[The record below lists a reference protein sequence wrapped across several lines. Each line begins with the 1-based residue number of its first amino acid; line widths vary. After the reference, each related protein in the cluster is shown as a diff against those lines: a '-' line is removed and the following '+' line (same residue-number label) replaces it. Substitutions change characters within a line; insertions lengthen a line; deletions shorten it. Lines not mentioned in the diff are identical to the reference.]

1 MRIDGPKF
9 IGNALCLDF
18 VNTLTWRGT
27 PWPHDYL
34 RSYGDLVDWSH
45 RAGIL
50 DEAEAAELHRKAI
63 ENRRRADA
71 VLASA
76 RVLRE
81 AIHGLAVGIAS
92 GKPHESR
99 DVAVLNRVLTRAPQ
113 KRGVAKG
120 EKGFVWKL
128 SERPRTLDAML
139 FPIAESAG
147 ETLVGAEAARLKK
160 CASEACGWVFLD
172 TTRGNRR
179 RWCDMA
185 DCGNR
190 VKARRHY
197 LKAHTPPARRPA

>member
-27 PWPHDYL
+27 RWPHDYL
-34 RSYGDLVDWSH
+34 RSYGDLVDWS
-45 RAGIL
+45 RRGGLL
-50 DEAEAAELHRKAI
+50 DEAEAGELHKRAAKD
-63 ENRRRADA
+63 RRRGDV
-71 VLASA
+71 VLGAA
-76 RVLRE
+76 RELRE
-81 AIHGLAVGIAS
+81 AIHGLTASVARGKGHAS
-92 GKPHESR
+92 G
-99 DVAVLNRVLTRAPQ
+99 DMAVLNRVLAKAPRR
-113 KRGVAKG
+113 RGLAKG
-120 EKGFVWKL
+120 EAGFVWKL
-128 SERPRTLDAML
+128 SERPRTLDVML

-147 ETLVGAEAARLKK
+147 ETLIAAESARLKS
-160 CASEACGWVFLD
+160 CASPECGWVFLD

-197 LKAHTPPARRPA
+197 LKAHALPEKRR

>member
-1 MRIDGPKF
+1 MRIDRPKF

-18 VNTLTWRGT
+18 INTLTWRGT

-34 RSYGDLVDWSH
+34 RSYGDLIEWSK

-50 DEAEAAELHRKAI
+50 DGAEAAELHKKAGK
-63 ENRRRADA
+63 ERRRGDA
-71 VLASA
+71 VLGAA
-76 RVLRE
+76 RELRE
-81 AIHGLAVGIAS
+81 AIHGLITSAARGKGHAAADIA
-92 GKPHESR
+92 
-99 DVAVLNRVLTRAPQ
+99 ALNRVLAKAP
-113 KRGVAKG
+113 RRHGLAKG
-120 EKGFVWKL
+120 EVGFVWKL

-147 ETLVGAEAARLKK
+147 QTLVAAEAARLKS
-160 CASEACGWVFLD
+160 CASPECGWVFLD

-197 LKAHTPPARRPA
+197 LKAHTLPEKRR

>member
-18 VNTLTWRGT
+18 INTLTWRGT

-34 RSYGDLVDWSH
+34 RSYGDLIEWSK

-50 DEAEAAELHRKAI
+50 DGAEAAELHKKAGKD
-63 ENRRRADA
+63 RRRGDG
-71 VLASA
+71 VLGAA
-76 RVLRE
+76 RELRE
-81 AIHGLAVGIAS
+81 AIHGLITSAARGKGHAAADIA
-92 GKPHESR
+92 
-99 DVAVLNRVLTRAPQ
+99 ALNRVLAKAP
-113 KRGVAKG
+113 RRHGLAKAD
-120 EKGFVWKL
+120 KGFVWKL
-128 SERPRTLDAML
+128 AERPRTLDAML

-147 ETLVGAEAARLKK
+147 QTLVAAEAARLKS
-160 CASEACGWVFLD
+160 CASPECGWIFLD

-197 LKAHTPPARRPA
+197 LKAHALPEKRR

>member
-34 RSYGDLVDWSH
+34 RGYGDLVDWSR

-50 DEAEAAELHRKAI
+50 DEGEAASLLKSAGKE
-63 ENRRRADA
+63 RRRADA
-71 VLASA
+71 VLGSA
-76 RVLRE
+76 RTLRE
-81 AIHGLAVGIAS
+81 AIHGLTAS
-92 GKPHESR
+92 VARGKGHDPA
-99 DVAVLNRVLTRAPQ
+99 DVAALNRVLAKAPQ
-113 KRGVAKG
+113 RRGLAVGAA
-120 EKGFVWKL
+120 GFVWKL

-139 FPIAESAG
+139 WPIAESAG
-147 ETLVGAEAARLKK
+147 ETLVAAEAARLKT
-160 CASEACGWVFLD
+160 CASPECGWVFLD

-197 LKAHTPPARRPA
+197 LKAHTLAEKQT

>member
-9 IGNALCLDF
+9 IGNALCIDF

-34 RSYGDLVDWSH
+34 RSYGDLVDWSR

-50 DEAEAAELHRKAI
+50 DEAEAADLQKKAGKD
-63 ENRRRADA
+63 RRRGDT
-71 VLASA
+71 VLGAA
-76 RVLRE
+76 RELRE
-81 AIHGLAVGIAS
+81 AIHGLITSAARGKGHAAADIA
-92 GKPHESR
+92 
-99 DVAVLNRVLTRAPQ
+99 ALNRVLAKAP
-113 KRGVAKG
+113 RRHGLAKG
-120 EKGFVWKL
+120 DRGFVWKL

-147 ETLVGAEAARLKK
+147 QTLVAAEAARLKS
-160 CASEACGWVFLD
+160 CASPECGWVFLD

-197 LKAHTPPARRPA
+197 LKAHALPEKRR

>member
-9 IGNALCLDF
+9 IANALCLDF
-18 VNTLTWRGT
+18 VNTMTWRGT

-34 RSYGDLVDWSH
+34 RGYGDLVDWSR

-50 DEAEAAELHRKAI
+50 DEAEAADLHKKAVKD
-63 ENRRRADA
+63 RRRGDV
-71 VLASA
+71 VLGAA
-76 RVLRE
+76 RELRE
-81 AIHGLAVGIAS
+81 AIHGLTAS
-92 GKPHESR
+92 AARGKPHAPA
-99 DVAVLNRVLTRAPQ
+99 DMAVLNRLLAKAPRRQ
-113 KRGVAKG
+113 GLAKG
-120 EKGFVWKL
+120 EAGFVWKL

-147 ETLVGAEAARLKK
+147 HTLVAAEAARLKA
-160 CASEACGWVFLD
+160 CASPECGWVFLD

-197 LKAHTPPARRPA
+197 LKAHALPEKRR

>member
-9 IGNALCLDF
+9 IGNALCIDF

-34 RSYGDLVDWSH
+34 RSYGDLVAWSR

-50 DEAEAAELHRKAI
+50 DEAEAADLQKKAGKD
-63 ENRRRADA
+63 RRRGDT
-71 VLASA
+71 VLGAA
-76 RVLRE
+76 RELRE
-81 AIHGLAVGIAS
+81 AIHGLITSAARGKGHAAADIA
-92 GKPHESR
+92 
-99 DVAVLNRVLTRAPQ
+99 ALNRVLAKAP
-113 KRGVAKG
+113 RRHGLAKG
-120 EKGFVWKL
+120 DAGFVWKL
-128 SERPRTLDAML
+128 SERPRTLDVML

-147 ETLVGAEAARLKK
+147 QTLVAAEAARLKS
-160 CASEACGWVFLD
+160 CASPECGWVFLD

-197 LKAHTPPARRPA
+197 LKAHALPEKRR

>member
-9 IGNALCLDF
+9 LGNALCLDF

-34 RSYGDLVDWSH
+34 RSYGDLVDWSR
-45 RAGIL
+45 RAGVL
-50 DEAEAAELHRKAI
+50 DEAEAAALHKKAAKD
-63 ENRRRADA
+63 RRGGDA
-71 VLASA
+71 MLGSA
-76 RVLRE
+76 RALRE
-81 AIHGLAVGIAS
+81 AIYGLTASIARGKKHTDADIAALNRVLARAPQRRGLAVGA
-92 GKPHESR
+92 
-99 DVAVLNRVLTRAPQ
+99 A
-113 KRGVAKG
+113 
-120 EKGFVWKL
+120 GFVWKL

-139 FPIAESAG
+139 WPIAESAG
-147 ETLVGAEAARLKK
+147 ETLVAAEAARLKS
-160 CASEACGWVFLD
+160 CASPECGWVFLD

-197 LKAHTPPARRPA
+197 LKAHALPEKRR